1 MLNLTSTAV
10 ESDPLRD
17 QLRGLDWWLFNCSR
31 VLAYID
37 KCLAY
42 IKAIQIYL
50 LRGSRTS
57 WTECFG
63 NKFQRCEP
71 ATIISFCID
80 LCISNSI
87 SNNFAL
93 ICGHFTHCLRF
104 VFPLQVCVESIC
116 STKDKSLPG
125 SVSFLDS
132 FLFARLVCG
141 STRDLR
147 LETLDGQTDRQLDAS
162 RSTFHVPR
170 LKLDHLWLPQSS
182 SATPSWR
189 SHIPMY
195 DMWLGIGHCWAARR
209 SPNVAISCQKTNICQ
224 CR

>member
-63 NKFQRCEP
+63 NKFQRCE
-71 ATIISFCID
+71 ATTIISFCID
-80 LCISNSI
+80 LCINNSI

-132 FLFARLVCG
+132 FLFARRETWD
-141 STRDLR
+141 SR
-147 LETLDGQTDRQLDAS
+147 LSMGKQTDSLTLHA
-162 RSTFHVPR
+162 PR
-170 LKLDHLWLPQSS
+170 PKLEHLWLPQSS

-195 DMWLGIGHCWAARR
+195 DMWLGIGHCCAACR